1 MFEGMPGWSRSH
13 RAQGILLRE
22 PALAEDRSPRKTGPP
37 SSQEQFLQAVS
48 QRQPGPSVSSEAPA
62 ALTSQLAFLLQF
74 VWPETRVVSRAYP
87 DHTAN
92 QTATHSV
99 PSPIPRPSSPHDSAV

>member
-1 MFEGMPGWSRSH
+1 MFEGISGWSRS
-13 RAQGILLRE
+13 RPARGILLRFPFLTE
-22 PALAEDRSPRKTGPP
+22 HRPPRKTGPP

-62 ALTSQLAFLLQF
+62 ALTPQLALLHPF
-74 VWPETRVVSRAYP
+74 VYTETRVVSRAYP
-87 DHTAN
+87 DHIAN

-99 PSPIPRPSSPHDSAV
+99 PSPIPRPSIQHGLAV